1 MKLDYIIVIPARL
14 KSVRL
19 PRKPL
24 VNISGIPMVIRTYSQ
39 CLKVVD
45 KSKIFIA
52 TDSQEIIDIADKYN
66 FNSVLTSDKALT
78 GTDRVA
84 EVATI
89 IESDYYINIQGDEPI
104 FNPDDIKLI
113 IDSIKD
119 NNGKILNG
127 YTEIKK
133 ASLFKSISV
142 PKVCIDINEN
152 LLYMSRAAIPANKGN
167 DFIKGWRQVCAYAFP
182 KFALEK
188 FSSYGRKTPLEEI
201 EDIEILRFL
210 ELGVNVKM
218 IKMSSQSI
226 PVDHIEDIKL
236 VEEYLKKNEIK

>member
-113 IDSIKD
+113 IDSIKSFSI
-119 NNGKILNG
+119 NFFRIL
-127 YTEIKK
+127 YSSPSDPKAPLASIK
-133 ASLFKSISV
+133 
-142 PKVCIDINEN
+142 P
-152 LLYMSRAAIPANKGN
+152 AIP
-167 DFIKGWRQVCAYAFP
+167 
-182 KFALEK
+182 
-188 FSSYGRKTPLEEI
+188 FSESLDTI
-201 EDIEILRFL
+201 
-210 ELGVNVKM
+210 
-218 IKMSSQSI
+218 
-226 PVDHIEDIKL
+226 
-236 VEEYLKKNEIK
+236 